1 MDTDHDQQTHPNLVE
16 VVTLFCDGDISIFHK
31 DVHALT
37 DLVGFG
43 VGAGASSLYASLANQ
58 NKITLMIEC
67 G

>member
-16 VVTLFCDGDISIFHK
+16 VVTFVCDGDISILHK

-43 VGAGASSLYASLANQ
+43 VGASSLYAPLANQ
-58 NKITLMIEC
+58 NKITLLIE
-67 G
+67 

>member
-16 VVTLFCDGDISIFHK
+16 VVTLVCDGDISILHK

-43 VGAGASSLYASLANQ
+43 VGASSLYASLANQ

>member
-16 VVTLFCDGDISIFHK
+16 VVTLVCDGDISILHK

-43 VGAGASSLYASLANQ
+43 VAPLAYMHRLPI
-58 NKITLMIEC
+58 KTKSH
-67 G
+67 